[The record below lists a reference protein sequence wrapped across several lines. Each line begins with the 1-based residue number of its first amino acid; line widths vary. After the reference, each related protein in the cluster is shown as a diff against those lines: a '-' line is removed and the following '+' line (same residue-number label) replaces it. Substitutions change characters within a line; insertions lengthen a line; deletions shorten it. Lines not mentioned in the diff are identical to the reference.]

1 MEFSTKSGSV
11 EKQRT
16 ACLVIGVYEP
26 RKLTHIGEQIDN
38 ISDNY
43 IGNLLRRGDME
54 GKLGQILLLHHVPN
68 TLADRVL
75 FVGCGKER
83 ELTETQYQ
91 TIVKKVITTLNETG
105 SMDAI
110 CYLTDLKVKGR
121 DTYWKIRFAVET
133 AHQSLYTFDQF
144 KSQKDEARRPLRRF
158 VFNVSSRRELAIG
171 DTAIKDGN
179 AIAAG
184 CAETMD
190 LANTPGNIC
199 TPHYLSQRALEFA
212 KEFATIKTTIVS
224 QDELEEMGAGAF
236 IAVAKGSDNPGNLTI
251 MEYQGGPKDEKP
263 IVLVGKG
270 ITFDTGGISLKPG
283 EGMDEMKYDMGGA
296 ASVFGTMRAVAQMQL
311 PLNLVAIIATA
322 ENMPSGKASR
332 PGDIVTS
339 LSGQTIEILNTDA
352 EGRLVLCDALTYAE
366 RYNPD
371 VVIDIATLTG
381 AVIIALGHE
390 ASGLYSNHNPLG
402 HELMS
407 ASDKANDRAWR
418 MPLWDEYADQ
428 LKSNFA
434 DFSNLGGRPAGSITA
449 AIFLSKFAKKFQ
461 WAHLDI
467 AGTAWRSGKAKGATG
482 RPVPLLSQFLMD
494 KVNKNGNA

>member
-1 MEFSTKSGSV
+1 MEFSIKSGSV

-26 RKLTHIGEQIDN
+26 RKLTHVGEQVDA
-38 ISDNY
+38 ISDNF

-68 TLADRVL
+68 TLADRIL
-75 FVGCGKER
+75 LVGCGKER

-91 TIVKKVITTLNETG
+91 TIIRKTVKTLNETG

-110 CYLTDLKVKGR
+110 CYLSELKVKGR

-133 AHQSLYTFDQF
+133 ARQSLYTFDQF

-158 VFNVSSRRELAIG
+158 VFNVSSRRDLPIGDLAI
-171 DTAIKDGN
+171 KQGN
-179 AIAAG
+179 AIASG
-184 CAETMD
+184 CAETKD

-199 TPHYLSQRALEFA
+199 TPNYLAHRAHEFA
-212 KEFATIKTTIVS
+212 DEFEHITTTVIS
-224 QDELEEMGAGAF
+224 QQALKEMGAGAF
-236 IAVAKGSDNPGNLTI
+236 VAVAQGSDNEGNLTI
-251 MEYQGGPKDEKP
+251 MEYKGGNVGENP
-263 IVLVGKG
+263 VALVGKG

-283 EGMDEMKYDMGGA
+283 DAMDEMKYDMGGA
-296 ASVFGTMRAVAQMQL
+296 ASVFGAMRAIAEMEL
-311 PLNLVAIIATA
+311 PINVVAIIAAA
-322 ENMPSGKASR
+322 ENMPSGKACR

-381 AVIIALGHE
+381 AIIIALGYE
-390 ASGLYSNHNPLG
+390 ASGLFSNHNPLA
-402 HELMS
+402 HDLLS
-407 ASDKANDRAWR
+407 ASEKANDRAWR
-418 MPLWDEYADQ
+418 FPIWEEYASQ
-428 LKSNFA
+428 LNSNFA
-434 DFSNLGGRPAGSITA
+434 DFSNLGGKAAGSITA
-449 AIFLSKFAKKFQ
+449 AVFLSKFAKKYQ
-461 WAHLDI
+461 WAHIDI
-467 AGTAWRSGKAKGATG
+467 AGVAWKSGKAKGATG
-482 RPVPLLSQFLMD
+482 RPVPLLTQYLID
-494 KVNKNGNA
+494 KASKQNT